1 MPSQRRKQ
9 LMTEYKTGKGF
20 NYFDAKFLQEVLLK
34 IKVVY
39 FSTIKMKVHIKIVLG
54 IQDKWVHK
62 EMHEWRLELYVSFLW

>member
-1 MPSQRRKQ
+1 
-9 LMTEYKTGKGF
+9 MTEYKTGKGF

-54 IQDKWVHK
+54 MSGDWNC
-62 EMHEWRLELYVSFLW
+62 MFLFLW

>member
-1 MPSQRRKQ
+1 
-9 LMTEYKTGKGF
+9 MTEYKTGKGF

-54 IQDKWVHK
+54 IQDI
-62 EMHEWRLELYVSFLW
+62 